1 MLFRSWNPMVMELN
15 LDLNQSPAQLV
26 ADTDK
31 LDQVRDFLQ
40 FNRRVQIVVDLE
52 NKFLRPV
59 ESVKVLVKN
68 KLKRNIPTSAMP
80 KTIVNFSFNFI
91 VNILLFFNF
100 ICQPTSISK

>member
-1 MLFRSWNPMVMELN
+1 MTSLLLWKKPTTEKNKKLVSRHLKNVKDVMVMELN

-68 KLKRNIPTSAMP
+68 KLKKKKRAAFRLGDWPLP
-80 KTIVNFSFNFI
+80 
-91 VNILLFFNF
+91 
-100 ICQPTSISK
+100 